1 MSSISGYKII
11 GKFFDGKTPVEH
23 AATLTVVDNIS
34 VEIHGDF
41 GKKLFP
47 FSDIT
52 IAPRVGNIQR
62 KIDLPDG
69 TIFYTAMNDHIDE
82 ICRQLDT
89 AHGNR
94 FIHALESKMKF
105 IGIAFIGVLLFIAGI
120 YFVGIP
126 YAAKKIAYA
135 LPASVSNSITDMT
148 LKTFDKQYLGETTMS
163 GEEQE
168 EMRSLFQHVK
178 THFHTPDSYTLLIRD
193 GKSIGANAFALPN
206 GTVIITD
213 QLVEGSEHN
222 DEIAAIMAHE
232 IGHAMEHHAM
242 RSVIQGSSV
251 MIILSLIMGDFI
263 SATNLAAMVPI
274 VLIEGKYSRNF
285 ETRAD
290 DFSYRYL
297 KENNLPLTRFSD
309 ILTRLDKSNMDS
321 TVLNLISTH
330 PPTKERIKR
339 FVEK

>member
-1 MSSISGYKII
+1 MNSISGYNII
-11 GKFFDGKTPVEH
+11 GKFFDGESPVEH
-23 AATLTVVDNIS
+23 SATLSVVNQNSVQIS
-34 VEIHGDF
+34 GDF
-41 GKKLFP
+41 GSKLFP
-47 FSDIT
+47 FSDLV
-52 IAPRVGNIQR
+52 IAPRIGNIQR
-62 KIDLPDG
+62 KIEFPDG

-94 FIHALESKMKF
+94 FIHMLESKLRY
-105 IGIAFIGVLLFIAGI
+105 IAIAFICVVLFIAGI
-120 YFVGIP
+120 YFFGIP
-126 YAAKKIAYA
+126 FAAKKIAYA
-135 LPASVSNSITDMT
+135 LPQSVSNSITEMT
-148 LKTFDKQYLGETTMS
+148 IKTFDKQYLGETTMS
-163 GEEQE
+163 GDRQE
-168 EMRSLFQHVK
+168 EMQELFTTVR
-178 THFHTPDSYTLLIRD
+178 THFHAPETYTLLIRD

-213 QLVEGSEHN
+213 QLVENSEHD
-222 DEIAAIMAHE
+222 DEIASIMSHE

-251 MIILSLIMGDFI
+251 MILLSLIMGDFI

-309 ILTRLDKSNMDS
+309 ILTRLDTNNHDS
-321 TVLNLISTH
+321 AVLNLISTH
-330 PPTKERIKR
+330 PPTQERIKR
-339 FVEK
+339 FTE